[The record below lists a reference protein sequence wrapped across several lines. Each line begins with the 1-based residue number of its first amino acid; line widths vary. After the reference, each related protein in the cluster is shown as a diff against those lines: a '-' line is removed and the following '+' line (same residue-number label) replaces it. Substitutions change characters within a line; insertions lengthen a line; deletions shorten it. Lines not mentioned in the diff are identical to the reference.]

1 MVYLKISSKV
11 TQVWNNMIF
20 LVDDSFKSAF
30 SVCFELSK
38 WVWLSI
44 MIHQIADSP
53 QFLVGIGRAT
63 ALALARCGSE
73 VTAVTRTKADLD
85 SLVQE
90 VMTPRSRSIVADL
103 LFPSMHRF
111 QASHSSA
118 PQESLLLL
126 YAL

>member
-1 MVYLKISSKV
+1 
-11 TQVWNNMIF
+11 
-20 LVDDSFKSAF
+20 
-30 SVCFELSK
+30 
-38 WVWLSI
+38 

-53 QFLVGIGRAT
+53 QRPVGIGRAT

-90 VMTPRSRSIVADL
+90 VMTPRSRSNSSPRQNPADL
-103 LFPSMHRF
+103 LFPSMHHF